1 MIRLALLATALVS
14 GNLAAETL
22 CSLGDLQR
30 IIGVEYES
38 NEIAV
43 PCAVRYQKVNEGE
56 ITYPWRA
63 ERQVGYCEA
72 RADALAAKFSALGW
86 TRETQP
92 ESNPDLAEDH
102 SASNP

>member
-1 MIRLALLATALVS
+1 MIRLAILATVLVS

-38 NEIAV
+38 KEIAV

-86 TRETQP
+86 TCETQP
-92 ESNPDLAEDH
+92 KFNPDIAEDH